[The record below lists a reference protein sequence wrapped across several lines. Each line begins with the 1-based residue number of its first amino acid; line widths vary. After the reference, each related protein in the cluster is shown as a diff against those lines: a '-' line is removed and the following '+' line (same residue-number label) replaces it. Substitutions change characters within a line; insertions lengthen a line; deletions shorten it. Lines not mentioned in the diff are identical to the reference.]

1 MNLSDEFIK
10 KLKDSPDFVQLQA
23 YIISKIAEL
32 RDGNENLLT
41 LSDSLAGEEIKTNIK
56 AAKKLEEILSPF
68 VDYREKKEPTEEEIN
83 KAKSKAGLK
92 GGGIVTK
99 IGKTKLRMSSGEIRT
114 FRSEAAR
121 DRFERVAQAV

>member
-68 VDYREKKEPTEEEIN
+68 MDYREKKEPTEEEIN
-83 KAKSKAGLK
+83 KAKGKF
-92 GGGIVTK
+92 GI
-99 IGKTKLRMSSGEIRT
+99 
-114 FRSEAAR
+114 
-121 DRFERVAQAV
+121 